1 MARPPP
7 LPDDVAP
14 TPGDGYD
21 LPPDLPDEDVAEAF
35 PGRKGGGPALKI
47 AVALLALVLV
57 GGAFLGYGAYHR
69 RRVVAEGLARGEPL
83 LRLDTAAGYRDAAAA
98 LEPIAKID
106 PLTAGSA
113 RAFALAM
120 LFADYRDAQIDRKSM
135 WKPPEERP
143 EDRAEELLV
152 EPGRAREV
160 PPYANLAYA
169 ALAFGRREAGNA
181 TTAAAR
187 AGDVPWAQAIHARVA
202 MLAGNLAAAM
212 DPAAS
217 AAAAEL
223 PAGLAVQG
231 DVLRRTRR
239 DLAGARAAYEAALA
253 ASPRHPRAAYGLA
266 KLALSGQAEPAS
278 ARAALE
284 RLIEDR
290 AGTPDAERGRAALHL
305 AALALRAGDAPGASQ
320 ALTRAGLQDPGPAR
334 TWAER
339 AAQAESRNTGPYR
352 AVQDAPA
359 ALQSASDD
367 DPPEIAPYTPPP
379 PPQPKAEKPS
389 KKAPAKKAASKGAKK
404 PAAKTT
410 HKAKTAH

>member
-7 LPDDVAP
+7 DPDDVAP

-21 LPPDLPDEDVAEAF
+21 LPPDLPDEMVEEAF

-47 AVALLALVLV
+47 AFALLALVLV
-57 GGAFLGYGAYHR
+57 AGAFLGYGAYHR
-69 RRVVAEGLARGEPL
+69 RRVVAEGLARAEPL
-83 LRLDTAAGYRDAAAA
+83 IRLDTAAGYRDAAAA
-98 LEPIAKID
+98 LEPVAKMD
-106 PLTAGSA
+106 GLRAGSV

-120 LFADYRDAQIDRKSM
+120 LFADYRDS
-135 WKPPEERP
+135 PSEEQ
-143 EDRAEELLV
+143 AEALLV

-187 AGDVPWAQAIHARVA
+187 AGDVPWAHAIQARVA
-202 MLAGNLAAAM
+202 MLAGNLAAAVE
-212 DPAAS
+212 PAA
-217 AAAAEL
+217 AAASAEL

-284 RLIEDR
+284 RLLEDR
-290 AGTPDAERGRAALHL
+290 AGTPGAERGRAALHL
-305 AALALRAGDAPGASQ
+305 AALSMRGGDFVGASQ
-320 ALTRAGLQDPGPAR
+320 AFEKAGLSGPAR
-334 TWAER
+334 AWAER
-339 AAQAESRNTGPYR
+339 AAQAESRNPGPYR
-352 AVQDAPA
+352 AVQEAPA
-359 ALQSASDD
+359 ALQSSSDD
-367 DPPEIAPYTPPP
+367 DPAELAPYTPPP
-379 PPQPKAEKPS
+379 PPPPKAEKPS
-389 KKAPAKKAASKGAKK
+389 KKAPAKKAPAKSTK
-404 PAAKTT
+404 KAPAKAT
-410 HKAKTAH
+410 HKTKTSH